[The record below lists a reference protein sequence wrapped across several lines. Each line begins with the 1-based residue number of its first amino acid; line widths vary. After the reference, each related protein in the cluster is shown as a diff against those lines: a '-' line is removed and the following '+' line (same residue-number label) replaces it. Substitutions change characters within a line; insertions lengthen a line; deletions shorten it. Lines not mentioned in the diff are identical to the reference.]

1 VAEGI
6 ALGRKHSVGSQ
17 EMQDAAE
24 GIGISPDRCGKFCR
38 RVRCLIEHIGN
49 AEIGDDVQTPRQA
62 IPPCDLEQG
71 LKWIEFTHWHT
82 SLDTGDVPF
91 LNDLLAA
98 ERRASGAAESR
109 SGA

>member
-6 ALGRKHSVGSQ
+6 ALGRKHPVGSQ

-49 AEIGDDVQTPRQA
+49 AEIGDDVQTLRQA
-62 IPPCDLEQG
+62 ISPAIWS
-71 LKWIEFTHWHT
+71 K
-82 SLDTGDVPF
+82 V
-91 LNDLLAA
+91 
-98 ERRASGAAESR
+98 
-109 SGA
+109 